1 MKYNSRKTTIDG
13 IAFDSQKEGRRYR
26 ELMLLERA
34 GEISDLIL
42 QPEFILQEGFRKNG
56 KTYRPIK
63 YIADF
68 MYKEGGQIVVEDV
81 KSPATKTQVYQLKKK
96 LFEKRYDLTIRE
108 V

>member
-1 MKYNSRKTTIDG
+1 MSKYNSRKTTIDG
-13 IAFDSQKEGRRYR
+13 IEFDSQKEGRRYS

-34 GEISDLIL
+34 GEISELIL
-42 QPEFILQEGFRKNG
+42 QPEYILQEGFRKNG

-68 MYKEGGQIVVEDV
+68 MYVEDGKTVVEDV
-81 KSPATKTQVYQLKKK
+81 KGAKTQVYQLKKK

>member
-1 MKYNSRKTTIDG
+1 MSKYNSRKTTIDG
-13 IAFDSQKEGRRYR
+13 IEFDSQKEGRRYS

-34 GEISDLIL
+34 GEISELIL
-42 QPEFILQEGFRKNG
+42 QPEYILQEGFRKNG

-68 MYKEGGQIVVEDV
+68 QYIENGKMIVEDCKGV
-81 KSPATKTQVYQLKKK
+81 KTEVYRIKKK
-96 LFEKRYDLTIRE
+96 LFERRYDLTIRE